1 MGKSS
6 QVAVDHDSSSDRI
19 TARVGSRTKK
29 AKVVFDPS
37 DHHVPRKRNRRGEN
51 DVDAKGT
58 PKSESNRTATPSS
71 PSSTDGTSNHN
82 QMPTTTPPA
91 TAAAAP
97 AATAAAA
104 AIPAA
109 GQRGTASTSSYRT
122 CKKCGRSG
130 PGRMPRKT
138 PTTAW
143 TCSACLVIKT
153 ESKTVSATTTTK
165 QQAQAEK
172 RTKKPRS
179 GRGTTEE
186 EEEDDDIHD
195 AQEEEDLDE
204 EDNKQQHDFA
214 GFSEM
219 ELGGHVGNVNTAL
232 TDERLSDPIKHEL
245 STDSDDGQTSEL
257 HERTSAGPATKDGQ
271 SDDDEEGTDES
282 RKEIRYWTCDD
293 VCRFFSK
300 HCKAWG
306 DIFQEQEIDGPSL
319 LLIRKTD
326 VLSRFGLKL
335 GPAMELYQRIV
346 ALQNGDRDIVDVRL
360 TWI

>member
-51 DVDAKGT
+51 DVAATGT

-71 PSSTDGTSNHN
+71 PSSTDGSSNHN

-91 TAAAAP
+91 TVAAAP

-109 GQRGTASTSSYRT
+109 GQRGTASTSSYRA
-122 CKKCGRSG
+122 CQKCGRSG

-143 TCSACLVIKT
+143 TCSACLVNKT

-172 RTKKPRS
+172 RTNKPR
-179 GRGTTEE
+179 
-186 EEEDDDIHD
+186 
-195 AQEEEDLDE
+195 
-204 EDNKQQHDFA
+204 
-214 GFSEM
+214 
-219 ELGGHVGNVNTAL
+219 
-232 TDERLSDPIKHEL
+232 
-245 STDSDDGQTSEL
+245 
-257 HERTSAGPATKDGQ
+257 
-271 SDDDEEGTDES
+271 
-282 RKEIRYWTCDD
+282 
-293 VCRFFSK
+293 
-300 HCKAWG
+300 
-306 DIFQEQEIDGPSL
+306 
-319 LLIRKTD
+319 
-326 VLSRFGLKL
+326 
-335 GPAMELYQRIV
+335 
-346 ALQNGDRDIVDVRL
+346 
-360 TWI
+360 